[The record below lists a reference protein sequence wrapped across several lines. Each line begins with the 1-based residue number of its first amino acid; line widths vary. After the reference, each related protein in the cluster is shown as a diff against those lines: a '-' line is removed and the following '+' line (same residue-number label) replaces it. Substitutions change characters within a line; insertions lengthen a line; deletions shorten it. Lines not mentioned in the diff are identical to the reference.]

1 MFSDERIDHVHY
13 ALDRR
18 EAILKSKIDRRFP
31 VSIFAVYR
39 RVSKVE
45 EMRDELDQI
54 KHALAYDRDDAL
66 ERLEKTEAALYGV
79 L

>member
-1 MFSDERIDHVHY
+1 MFLDERINHVHY

-18 EAILKSKIDRRFP
+18 EALLRSKIDRRFP
-31 VSIFAVYR
+31 VSIFVVYR

-54 KHALAYDRDDAL
+54 KDALISDRDDAL
-66 ERLEKTEAALYGV
+66 ERLDKVEETLFGAL
-79 L
+79 